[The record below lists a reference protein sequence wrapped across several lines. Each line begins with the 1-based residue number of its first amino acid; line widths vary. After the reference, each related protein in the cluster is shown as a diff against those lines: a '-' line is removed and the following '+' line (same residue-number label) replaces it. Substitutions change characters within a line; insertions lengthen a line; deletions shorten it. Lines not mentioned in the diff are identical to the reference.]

1 MKAYDNLK
9 MSWSMYLYQ
18 SEKEINTKL
27 INWIRNQYN
36 LNNEL
41 PSEPEYTNQKIEIQK
56 DYAMRNFSKYIQ
68 ENIIEFKDMGFDLSV
83 EWVE

>member
-41 PSEPEYTNQKIEIQK
+41 PSEQEYTNQKIEIQK

>member
-1 MKAYDNLK
+1 MQKNFSLRLK
-9 MSWSMYLYQ
+9 QM
-18 SEKEINTKL
+18 ICF
-27 INWIRNQYN
+27 
-36 LNNEL
+36 EL
-41 PSEPEYTNQKIEIQK
+41 FKTEQEYTNQKIEIQK

>member
-41 PSEPEYTNQKIEIQK
+41 PSETEYTNQKIEIQK

>member
-41 PSEPEYTNQKIEIQK
+41 PSEQEYTNQKNEIQK
-56 DYAMRNFSKYIQ
+56 D
-68 ENIIEFKDMGFDLSV
+68 
-83 EWVE
+83 